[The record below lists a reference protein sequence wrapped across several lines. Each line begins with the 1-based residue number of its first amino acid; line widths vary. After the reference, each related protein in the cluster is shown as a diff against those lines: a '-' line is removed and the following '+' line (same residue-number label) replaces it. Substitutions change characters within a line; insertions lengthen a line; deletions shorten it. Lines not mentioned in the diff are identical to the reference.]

1 MISIRKIA
9 VVLLL
14 GFSLQI
20 SHSNAIAQG
29 KREIIIEHA
38 DNMRNL
44 RINELEVRRL
54 IGNVVISHDGTIV
67 HCDSL
72 YDYAGQNRFD
82 AFGNVKVFQ
91 KTGTLYGDT
100 LRFNG
105 ETKQGKVRG
114 KTVRLVDDDVTL
126 ITRFLDFETRENT
139 ANFFGGGIITSS
151 DSARFSSLR
160 GKFFSK
166 EKVARFAGNVAYRDT
181 SILLNTDSLE
191 YYDEQELIKFYG
203 PTRIYNDSSYLFCQH
218 GQYNRETQNSEFH
231 GNAFIDNGA
240 QKVYG
245 NSILYDS
252 NNGEA
257 KVIDEGCVI
266 DTLRNITIYGNSL
279 YYNQE
284 TEYAQATENPL
295 AVYTQQSDTLYLRAD
310 KLIGLTVKDSIKTD
324 STLHNLLVGVGD
336 VQFFRNDIQGVCD
349 SMLYHSIDSIMYM
362 HIEPILWNENNQL
375 TANDVKI
382 LFKNQNISQMN
393 FNGSSFVASQED
405 STRFNQIKG
414 REMVGYFTKGALS
427 KLDINGNGETVYYI
441 RDKGEIVG
449 VNKAVSSNLSIGIR
463 DNEVTNIMFRD
474 KPVATLYP
482 IDKAELQNIM
492 VKGFMWHIDKR
503 PKSSQSSIPSGL
515 NLSFY
520 KPIEQKANS
529 YRVLKVQPAYSL
541 NDITFGAQDAI
552 NDPDKTIPANSLE
565 KAGDSKN
572 FEKLEKFN
580 TRLR

>member
-20 SHSNAIAQG
+20 SLSNAIAQG
-29 KREIIIEHA
+29 KIEIIIEHA

-91 KTGTLYGDT
+91 KNGTLYGDT

-114 KTVRLVDDDVTL
+114 KIVRLVDDDVTL
-126 ITRFLDFETRENT
+126 ITRFLDFETMENT

-191 YYDEQELIKFYG
+191 YYSEQELIKFYG
-203 PTRIYNDSSYLFCQH
+203 PTRIYNDSSFLFCQH

-257 KVIDEGCVI
+257 KVIDKGCVI
-266 DTLRNITIYGNSL
+266 DTLRNITIYGNNL
-279 YYNQE
+279 YYNQK

-362 HIEPILWNENNQL
+362 YIEPIIWNENNQL

-382 LFKNQNISQMN
+382 LFKNQSISQMN

-449 VNKAVSSNLSIGIR
+449 VNKAVSSNLTIGIR

-482 IDKAELQNIM
+482 IDKVELQDIM

-503 PKSSQSSIPSGL
+503 PKSSQSIIPSGL

-529 YRVLKVQPAYSL
+529 YRILKVQPAYSL
-541 NDITFGAQDAI
+541 NDITFDAEDII
-552 NDPDKTIPANSLE
+552 NVHKKTIPANSLK
-565 KAGDSKN
+565 KAGGSKN

>member
-1 MISIRKIA
+1 MISVRKIA

-20 SHSNAIAQG
+20 SLSNAIAQG
-29 KREIIIEHA
+29 KIEIIIEHA

-91 KTGTLYGDT
+91 KNGTLYGDT

-114 KTVRLVDDDVTL
+114 KIVRLVDDDVTL
-126 ITRFLDFETRENT
+126 ITRFLDFETMENT

-191 YYDEQELIKFYG
+191 YYSEQELIKFYG
-203 PTRIYNDSSYLFCQH
+203 PTRIYNDSSFLFCQH

-257 KVIDEGCVI
+257 KVIDKGCVI
-266 DTLRNITIYGNSL
+266 DTLRNITIYGNNL
-279 YYNQE
+279 YYNQK

-362 HIEPILWNENNQL
+362 YIEPIIWNENNQL

-382 LFKNQNISQMN
+382 LFKNQSISQMN

-449 VNKAVSSNLSIGIR
+449 VNKAVSSNLTIGIR

-482 IDKAELQNIM
+482 IDKVELQDIM

-503 PKSSQSSIPSGL
+503 PKSSQSIIPSGL

-529 YRVLKVQPAYSL
+529 YRILKVQPAYSL
-541 NDITFGAQDAI
+541 NDITFDAEDII
-552 NDPDKTIPANSLE
+552 NVHKKTIPANSLK
-565 KAGDSKN
+565 KAGGSKN

>member
-463 DNEVTNIMFRD
+463 DN
-474 KPVATLYP
+474 
-482 IDKAELQNIM
+482 
-492 VKGFMWHIDKR
+492 
-503 PKSSQSSIPSGL
+503 
-515 NLSFY
+515 
-520 KPIEQKANS
+520 
-529 YRVLKVQPAYSL
+529 
-541 NDITFGAQDAI
+541 
-552 NDPDKTIPANSLE
+552 
-565 KAGDSKN
+565 
-572 FEKLEKFN
+572 
-580 TRLR
+580 